1 MSDVPGRVRRAFA
14 DHGGFEAVT
23 EGEYAST
30 STAFDATATVEE
42 RGDGGEVAF
51 TVEMRVPTLPT
62 CVDGEVAEVVADGWY
77 ETFELRVTDASG
89 VTRGEHDLD
98 PSVRRAGEEVVVT
111 AEYADLNPRRGVDD
125 AAALVT
131 FVEGTFVEGV
141 IPGYDYVD
149 PVSSLL
155 SSAREAGG
163 F

>member
-14 DHGGFEAVT
+14 DHGRFEAVT
-23 EGEYAST
+23 EGEYAAT

-42 RGDGGEVAF
+42 GDGGEVAF
-51 TVEMRVPTLPT
+51 TVEMRVPTLPA

-77 ETFELRVTDASG
+77 ETFELRVSDAGG

-111 AEYADLNPRRGVDD
+111 AEYADLNPRRGVED

-141 IPGYDYVD
+141 IPGYDYTG
-149 PVSSLL
+149 PAASLL